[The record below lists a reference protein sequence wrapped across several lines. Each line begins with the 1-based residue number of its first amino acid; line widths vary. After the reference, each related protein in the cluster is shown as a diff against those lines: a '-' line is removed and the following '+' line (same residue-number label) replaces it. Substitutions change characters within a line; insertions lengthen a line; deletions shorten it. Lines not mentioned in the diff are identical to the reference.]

1 MKKTLIILGSVIIFF
16 GLAYVAFFLYIN
28 SRTAPANIGNGPDVK
43 NISYLVGN
51 EGFGL
56 INGRA
61 EKPIANSTTKNTLTM
76 FGEPVYG
83 DLNSD
88 GKQDAAVLL
97 VNEPGGSGTFY
108 YAVLAINISSS
119 IYHEPNYQAT
129 NALLLGDRI
138 APQTVEIHVGQ
149 AVYNYADRNANE
161 PMTVQPSV
169 GKSFYIQYDKNS
181 GQISELIKTTTMT
194 ETQAKVIAENTCI
207 KGGESLAPGYY
218 NEGTK
223 TWWFDANLNSTREGC
238 NPACVVSEDTKT
250 AEINWRCTGLI
261 KPGVNCPM
269 DAKLCPDGSY
279 VVRGG
284 SNCEFALCP

>member
-51 EGFGL
+51 EGFTL
-56 INGRA
+56 INGRS
-61 EKPIANSTTKNTLTM
+61 EKPIVDSTAKNTLTM

-83 DLNSD
+83 DLNGD
-88 GKQDAAVLL
+88 GLEDAAVLL
-97 VNEPGGSGTFY
+97 VNDSSGSGTFY
-108 YAVLAINISSS
+108 YATLAIKNNDNS
-119 IYHEPNYQAT
+119 YKAT

-138 APQTVEIHVGQ
+138 APQTVEIHDGQ

-161 PMTVQPSV
+161 PMTAQPSV

-181 GQISELIKTTTMT
+181 GQISELIKTTIMT
-194 ETQAKVIAENTCI
+194 EIQAKVIAENTCI

-223 TWWFDANLNSTREGC
+223 TWWFDANLNATRESC

>member
-28 SRTAPANIGNGPDVK
+28 SRTAPADIGTSPDVK
-43 NISYLVGN
+43 NKMIYTIGDRNFFMV
-51 EGFGL
+51 
-56 INGRA
+56 NGRA
-61 EKPIANSTTKNTLTM
+61 EENSNNDSSSKDVLTM

-83 DLNSD
+83 DLNGD
-88 GKQDAAVLL
+88 GLEDAAVLL
-97 VNEPGGSGTFY
+97 VNNLGGSGTFY
-108 YAVLAINISSS
+108 YVAVAIKNNDNS
-119 IYHEPNYQAT
+119 YKAT

-138 APQTVEIHVGQ
+138 APQTVEIHDGQ
-149 AVYNYADRNANE
+149 AVYNYADRLPDE
-161 PMTVQPSV
+161 SMTAQPSV

-181 GQISELIKTTTMT
+181 GQISELIKTITMT
-194 ETQAKVIAENTCI
+194 EAQAKVIAENTCI

-284 SNCEFALCP
+284 ANCEFAVCP